1 MSVDVDGRDSTMDE
15 RERYDGSALD
25 EDGDGMSDN
34 ASLVG
39 FGEGAGSTVS
49 GPIYT
54 RRDPATMRGLANQLQ
69 AGSGGTQAGVAEAER
84 ILRERLDDGES
95 RRPPLG
101 SPDEAGLGKFY
112 FEEKK

>member
-1 MSVDVDGRDSTMDE
+1 MSIDANPGEETETDRYSDME
-15 RERYDGSALD
+15 R
-25 EDGDGMSDN
+25 DGDGMSDDT
-34 ASLVG
+34 SLVG

-54 RRDPATMRGLANQLQ
+54 RRDLASVGRSASGLGTPGTPAD
-69 AGSGGTQAGVAEAER
+69 GGRDAAER
-84 ILRERLDDGES
+84 IVRERLDEGEG

-101 SPDEAGLGKFY
+101 SPDEAGLGRFY